1 MRPNGR
7 GLARALV
14 AALLAATAT
23 ATGPARSHDRPA
35 GDAAAV
41 SDEVLDRRLRF
52 IEDRLRARQTH
63 CQTAAAVQFCL
74 PPRLLADGGGLMV
87 TWLW

>member
-7 GLARALV
+7 VLARALV
-14 AALLAATAT
+14 AALLVATAT
-23 ATGPARSHDRPA
+23 VPARSQDRPA

-41 SDEVLDRRLRF
+41 SDQDLDRRLRF

-63 CQTAAAVQFCL
+63 GQTAAAVQFRL
-74 PPRLLADGGGLMV
+74 QPRLLADGGGLMV